1 MNMFKDINW
10 RFRAFGNDFLR
21 PEFFPAC
28 FTRSA
33 QRGREREGNNLFSLC
48 YSAIIVI
55 FFITACSP
63 EDAERGSLSEEE
75 KEAIDVRPDVV
86 FATSDDQPLSIYI
99 ESQGIVKPNR
109 EVTLRTR
116 ISGFVESTILD
127 DGVFVREGDVLLSF
141 VDDEWQQAVK
151 QAENEYESAL
161 AEYNIE
167 KLQRERAGNNNPGDD
182 RMLRISTG
190 IAKAE
195 VDLERAMLDLS
206 YTVMKAPFDGY
217 LSVQD
222 RLSPGAFV
230 SSNSELGRLIDDQ
243 KVLVRLDVLEGELN
257 ELEAGMNVLLTSP
270 SGVRK
275 EGTIRTLSPVIDP
288 ESKTGQVLVEV
299 LNRDRQL
306 TPGMTVE
313 GRIQIRKH
321 NGKTRIPRAAV
332 LERDG
337 GRTLIFKLNNETV
350 EWVYVEPE
358 FQNDEWVI
366 VNHED
371 IAPGDTLAVDN
382 HFALSHLQK
391 VRPRMAGQIVR
402 DQDGGEEL

>member
-1 MNMFKDINW
+1 MKMFKNINW

-21 PEFFPAC
+21 PESFPVC
-28 FTRSA
+28 FTQRA
-33 QRGREREGNNLFSLC
+33 QRGRGREGRNFFNISFTALIM
-48 YSAIIVI
+48 IILVS
-55 FFITACSP
+55 ACSA
-63 EDAERGSLSEEE
+63 DNTERGSLSDEE

-99 ESQGIVKPNR
+99 ESQGIVEPNR
-109 EVTLRTR
+109 EITIRPR

-127 DGVFVREGDVLLSF
+127 DGVFVREGDLLLSF
-141 VDDEWQQAVK
+141 VDDEWQQAVR

-161 AEYNIE
+161 AEYTIE
-167 KLQRERAGNNNPGDD
+167 KSQREQAGNSKPGDD
-182 RMLRISTG
+182 RILRISTG

-195 VDLERAMLDLS
+195 VDLDRAMLDLS

-217 LSVQD
+217 LSVKD

-243 KVLVRLDVLEGELN
+243 KVLVRLDVLEAELN
-257 ELEAGMNVLLTSP
+257 ELETGMNVRLTTP
-270 SGVRK
+270 SGNRK
-275 EGTIRTLSPVIDP
+275 EGIVRSLSPVVDP

-299 LNRDRQL
+299 QNNDRQL
-306 TPGMTVE
+306 KPGMTVE
-313 GRIQIRKH
+313 GRIQIRTH
-321 NGKTRIPRAAV
+321 NGKSRIPRSAI

-337 GRTLIFKLNNETV
+337 GRTLVFKLSNETV

-371 IAPGDTLAVDN
+371 IVPGDTLAVDN

-391 VRPRMAGQIVR
+391 VRPRMAGQILR
-402 DQDGGEEL
+402 DEAGEL